1 MHDEFADWYQS
12 TNIDNDLNQLEQ
24 RWAGVE
30 QVSNDLNYVDIQN
43 LVKMAFARGDD
54 EEAENKFKGVFKE
67 YDPGF
72 LLSDNTYEIAVL
84 ASSVLA
90 FRMSVD
96 YDDAGLIA
104 TSILTTNFYDER
116 KPEAKFDLIG
126 IANNTIIKES
136 QTARTRPKHKEITFP
151 NINKQIFIKAI
162 DAFVQNSDW
171 AQLGQILKDMTEQ
184 SLRRTKQTRDAL
196 QDHITPVWKY
206 IAVQDEEL
214 EMVWWLVNRWCLHVD
229 EPFDKVPLDMRAL
242 LFGKEIADMIHVY
255 IEPPSLIGML
265 STAGVGQNDL
275 TIPDAVNT
283 CGTENLSK
291 FQNPDDVCS
300 TLTPIHFAI
309 NRAIETKCEE
319 SWIPGW
325 QSVCGISATK
335 KFSAIDIAMQVHRER
350 VVLMNLADGG
360 E

>member
-1 MHDEFADWYQS
+1 MHNDFADWYRS
-12 TNIDNDLNQLEQ
+12 TNIDNDLNKLEL

-43 LVKMAFARGDD
+43 LVKVAFARGDD
-54 EEAENKFKGVFKE
+54 EEAENRFKGVFKE

-72 LLSDNTYEIAVL
+72 LLDDNTYEIAVL

-90 FRMSVD
+90 YEMSED
-96 YDDAGLIA
+96 SDDAGLIA

-116 KPEAKFDLIG
+116 QQEAKFDLIG
-126 IANNTIIKES
+126 IANSTIIKKS
-136 QTARTRPKHKEITFP
+136 QTARTRPIRKEITFP
-151 NINKQIFIKAI
+151 NINKQNSIRAI
-162 DAFVQNSDW
+162 DTLVQSPDW
-171 AQLGQILKDMTEQ
+171 DKLGEILKDMTEQ
-184 SLRRTKQTRDAL
+184 SLRRIKQIREAL
-196 QDHITPVWKY
+196 QDHITPVWNY

-214 EMVWWLVNRWCLHVD
+214 EMLWWLVNRWCLHVD
-229 EPFDKVPLDMRAL
+229 ESFDNVPLDMRAL

-265 STAGVGQNDL
+265 STAGVGNNEL

-283 CGTENLSK
+283 CGPENLSK
-291 FQNPDDVCS
+291 FQNLGDVCS

-309 NRAIETKCEE
+309 SRAIETKCEE
-319 SWIPGW
+319 SWISGW
-325 QSVCGISATK
+325 QNVCGISVNK

-350 VVLMNLADGG
+350 LVLMKLANGG